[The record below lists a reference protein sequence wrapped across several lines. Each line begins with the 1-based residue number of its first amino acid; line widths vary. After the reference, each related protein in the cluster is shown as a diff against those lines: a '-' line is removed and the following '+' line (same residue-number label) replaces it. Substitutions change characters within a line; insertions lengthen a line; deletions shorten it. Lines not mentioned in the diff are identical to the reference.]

1 MYENDFVLEE
11 KIEFKID
18 GKVFS
23 YKPVTAGDELDWI
36 PDYYETVDGKSVQ
49 NFKKKT
55 LCKFRNLLGVPYNKE
70 VINKVIGI
78 SKEWPKLSEKER
90 NDFINK
96 LNPKLFDQIVTQ
108 MNKIDSSGDADKK
121 KV

>member
-1 MYENDFVLEE
+1 MYEKDFVLDE

-23 YKPVTAGDELDWI
+23 YKPVTAGDELDWVE
-36 PDYYETVDGKSVQ
+36 DYMEVLDGKIKQ

-55 LCKFRNLLGVPYNKE
+55 LCKFRNLLEVPYNKE
-70 VINKVIGI
+70 VINKVIGV

-96 LNPKLFDQIVTQ
+96 LNPKLFDQIVIH
-108 MNKIDSSGDADKK
+108 MNKIDSSSNEDKK